1 MSAQDTRNL
10 LVELVCEELPPK
22 ALKKLGEAFAST
34 LVASLHAQGLA
45 GANARATSFA
55 SPRRLGVHVEGVGAK
70 AADRALQQKL
80 MPAAVAFDKDG
91 NASPALLK
99 KLASLGFGPEAVP
112 SLKRLPDGKAESLFV
127 DSVVAG
133 ATLAEGLQKAIDETL
148 ARLPIP
154 KVMTYQLAD
163 GWTDVKFVRP
173 AHALVALHGS
183 EIVPLQAL
191 GLQAGRRTK
200 GHRFE
205 AAQADVS
212 IDHADH
218 YAATLARD
226 GAVIAA

>member
-1 MSAQDTRNL
+1 VPRCQTLEYPPWNPCLRSSGPSRL
-10 LVELVCEELPPK
+10 LGTAVELLHTPFLAPLIPDLTHSDPYHVIPVV
-22 ALKKLGEAFAST
+22 LGGS
-34 LVASLHAQGLA
+34 
-45 GANARATSFA
+45 SF
-55 SPRRLGVHVEGVGAK
+55 
-70 AADRALQQKL
+70 LQQKL

-127 DSVVAG
+127 DTTVAG

-148 ARLPIP
+148 AKLPIP

-173 AHALVALHGS
+173 AHSLVALHGADV
-183 EIVPLQAL
+183 VPVQAL
-191 GLQAGRRTK
+191 GLASGNTTG

-205 AAQADVS
+205 AKVDPVRL
-212 IDHADH
+212 IRMD
-218 YAATLARD
+218 
-226 GAVIAA
+226 